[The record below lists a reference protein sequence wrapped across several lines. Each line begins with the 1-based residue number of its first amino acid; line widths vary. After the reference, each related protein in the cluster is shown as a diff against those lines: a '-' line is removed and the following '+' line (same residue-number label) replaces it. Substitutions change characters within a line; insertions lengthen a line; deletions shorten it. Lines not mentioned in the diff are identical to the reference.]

1 MPLKDYYKCSKLLI
15 DNKSGEIMDDHP
27 FSFNILYFNF
37 YKNICLSQL
46 GKIIDL
52 KNLKRWNFLFFLF

>member
-37 YKNICLSQL
+37 YKNICHCHNW
-46 GKIIDL
+46 GKL
-52 KNLKRWNFLFFLF
+52 